1 MFMDKELNKFNNLT
15 VLRLNDNKIK
25 VVENIPINLK
35 ELYLYSNPITHIT
48 PKLRSEYLIF
58 LGLGYC

>member
-35 ELYLYSNPITHIT
+35 EL
-48 PKLRSEYLIF
+48 
-58 LGLGYC
+58 